1 MKAHLLGTPTRKTSR
16 KDILKRLE
24 TVKNIMN
31 IANGKAL
38 NGSVKD
44 ISKEE
49 SKNGEGKTEVTS
61 R

>member
-1 MKAHLLGTPTRKTSR
+1 MKAHLLGTPVRKTSR

-38 NGSVKD
+38 NESVKD

-49 SKNGEGKTEVTS
+49 SKNGKTKTTG

>member
-1 MKAHLLGTPTRKTSR
+1 MKAHLLGTPVRKTSR

-38 NGSVKD
+38 NESVKD

-49 SKNGEGKTEVTS
+49 KANENMGKE
-61 R
+61 

>member
-1 MKAHLLGTPTRKTSR
+1 MKAHLLGTPVRKTSR

-38 NGSVKD
+38 NESVKD

-49 SKNGEGKTEVTS
+49 KANEYE
-61 R
+61 

>member
-1 MKAHLLGTPTRKTSR
+1 MKAHLLGAPVRKTSR

-38 NGSVKD
+38 NESVKD

-49 SKNGEGKTEVTS
+49 SKNGKTEATS